1 MNFYDDGRK
10 ISKLQKI
17 LIIVSFIIIIIW
29 GIYFVI
35 HIISTIEN
43 NNPVSNSLI
52 YSSYSSL
59 GYVCIE
65 CVGLINTPIYML
77 LETRLL

>member
-1 MNFYDDGRK
+1 MNFYNDGKK

-17 LIIVSFIIIIIW
+17 LIIISFIIIIIW

-35 HIISTIEN
+35 HIINTIE

-52 YSSYSSL
+52 YSLSLSLVYTYGQMGSY
-59 GYVCIE
+59 
-65 CVGLINTPIYML
+65 N
-77 LETRLL
+77 

>member
-1 MNFYDDGRK
+1 MNFYNDGRK

-17 LIIVSFIIIIIW
+17 LIIISFIIIIIW

-35 HIISTIEN
+35 HIINTIE

-52 YSSYSSL
+52 YSLSSSL
-59 GYVCIE
+59 V
-65 CVGLINTPIYML
+65 YMYGQMC
-77 LETRLL
+77 

>member
-1 MNFYDDGRK
+1 MNFYNDGKK

-17 LIIVSFIIIIIW
+17 LIIISFIIIIIW

-35 HIISTIEN
+35 HIINTIE

-52 YSSYSSL
+52 YSLSSSL
-59 GYVCIE
+59 VYTYGQMGSY
-65 CVGLINTPIYML
+65 N
-77 LETRLL
+77 